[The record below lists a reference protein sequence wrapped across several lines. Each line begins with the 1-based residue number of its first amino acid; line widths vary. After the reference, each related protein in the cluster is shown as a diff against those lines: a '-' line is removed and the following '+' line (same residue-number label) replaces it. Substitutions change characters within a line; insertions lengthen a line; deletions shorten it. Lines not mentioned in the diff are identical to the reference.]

1 MEGQVGG
8 VAGEAEKVLDDP
20 GDAVGL
26 GLDLLQDLGEVDVGH
41 LLLQHLDVAG
51 DARQGRIDLV
61 GHARRKQPDGGQL
74 LRGDQLLLQM
84 DFIRDVLEDEDG
96 AVGIEAVVEERRLG
110 HVEDALVAG
119 RHGQGDLAQ
128 EAEFPA
134 AVPGIEDGV
143 VFRPH
148 DPLQALAD
156 DGVLLLG
163 EVPFQDPV
171 PADDAAVAIEHG
183 DAHGQALDDV
193 LAVVLEPLH
202 LGRTDGGLFV
212 ERSVLH
218 GQSHGRSDGAQ
229 KLPVLAGQEGHIRF
243 FAHGQAADQL
253 ALDLEGQ
260 EVLEAVAGEVLELL
274 LQVAQVGHGEE
285 RQGFEAADDLQDL
298 GVQGEAARQGADDGG
313 RG

>member
-51 DARQGRIDLV
+51 DARQGRVDLV
-61 GHARRKQPDGGQL
+61 GHARRKQPDGGTL
-74 LRGDQLLLQM
+74 TYGEFYLFYQLLLQM

-163 EVPFQDPV
+163 EVPF
-171 PADDAAVAIEHG
+171 
-183 DAHGQALDDV
+183 
-193 LAVVLEPLH
+193 
-202 LGRTDGGLFV
+202 
-212 ERSVLH
+212 
-218 GQSHGRSDGAQ
+218 
-229 KLPVLAGQEGHIRF
+229 
-243 FAHGQAADQL
+243 
-253 ALDLEGQ
+253 
-260 EVLEAVAGEVLELL
+260 
-274 LQVAQVGHGEE
+274 
-285 RQGFEAADDLQDL
+285 
-298 GVQGEAARQGADDGG
+298 
-313 RG
+313 